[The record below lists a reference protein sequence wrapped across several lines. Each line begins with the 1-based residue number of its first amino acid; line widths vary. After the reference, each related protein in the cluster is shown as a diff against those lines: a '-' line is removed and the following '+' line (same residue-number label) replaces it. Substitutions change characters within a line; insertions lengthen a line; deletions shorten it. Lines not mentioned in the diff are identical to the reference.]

1 MENIGALQE
10 SLTVGSNQ
18 QTLKARLQS
27 IPKKHCLNSFHPFP
41 TPQSHQQSNNHDVDS
56 RANGEKE
63 NYCWRTELLVER
75 NYWHTVSTSRHRI
88 NAVVACTALRH
99 QGRNAPHDTGIH

>member
-41 TPQSHQQSNNHDVDS
+41 TPQSHQQSNNHDVDN

-63 NYCWRTELLVER
+63 NYCTVDVRNCLLSVIIDTQCQR
-75 NYWHTVSTSRHRI
+75 HGTAST
-88 NAVVACTALRH
+88 LL
-99 QGRNAPHDTGIH
+99 